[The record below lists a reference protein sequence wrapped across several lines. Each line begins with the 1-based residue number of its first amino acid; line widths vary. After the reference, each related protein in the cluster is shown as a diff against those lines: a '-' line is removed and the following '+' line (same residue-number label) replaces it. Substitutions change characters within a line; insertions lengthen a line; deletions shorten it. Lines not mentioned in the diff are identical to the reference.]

1 MKRPEIQAVRKDST
15 LQFLED
21 FLGAGTSALILSWA
35 HIYPAYW
42 FVALFALLPFF
53 WRLTRANLY
62 RSVILGT
69 ILAGCYAFVAFTGE
83 ILLSFPTFLFR
94 LFLLSLI
101 FSAFGIAVNR
111 TKRYIGFNAALIAV
125 LWLPLEHILTHYA
138 HLGSIFAFPETD
150 SALLL
155 RIGSLFGILMVSFV
169 VVFVNSLILLFLKHV
184 VQALSSRKV
193 FPAKDH
199 KRLYLPFKE
208 IILEK
213 RWYYFPDP
221 RAPPVTN
228 APMT

>member
-1 MKRPEIQAVRKDST
+1 MKRPDIRAVRKDST

-62 RSVILGT
+62 RSVIIGT

-83 ILLSFPTFLFR
+83 ILLSFPTFLFK
-94 LFLLSLI
+94 LFLFSLI

-125 LWLPLEHILTHYA
+125 LWLPLEYFLTHYA
-138 HLGSIFAFPETD
+138 HLGSILAFPETD